1 MATEGKYTPT
11 KVENALDW
19 GKLITGGLVA
29 VLGIVT
35 SALTVKHTVDKI
47 NLKRNDPDRYWDREN
62 KRGCNSA
69 HVIAEALDHVA
80 DAIIK

>member
-1 MATEGKYTPT
+1 MATEDKYTPT
-11 KVENALDW
+11 RVEDALDW
-19 GKLITGGLVA
+19 GKLITGLLVA
-29 VLGIVT
+29 GFGVFT
-35 SALTVKHTVDKI
+35 SALTIKHTVDKI